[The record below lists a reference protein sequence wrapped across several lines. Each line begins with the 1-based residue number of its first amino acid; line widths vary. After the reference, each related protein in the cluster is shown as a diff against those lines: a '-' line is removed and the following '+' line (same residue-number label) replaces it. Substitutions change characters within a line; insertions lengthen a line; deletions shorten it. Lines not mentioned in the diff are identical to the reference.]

1 MDTDSESS
9 SSLTLKSTKM
19 KYGSYPQ
26 TTATLLAALIP
37 WHMRKPKD
45 IDEISLHPLN
55 KALQ

>member
-45 IDEISLHPLN
+45 IDEISLLSP
-55 KALQ
+55 Q